1 MLPGR
6 RERWERDPRV
16 GMLVVTAGVAFA
28 AFVTLGVGLLLA
40 PAWIQFDIT
49 VSEAIRSIDVPGL
62 DAAARFATT
71 VGDFWP
77 MTILTV
83 ATAAL
88 FFARGNRTSA
98 ATLVLGVLSGSGF
111 GALLKLV
118 FGRVRPALEVAKI
131 PIPETY
137 SFPSGHAL
145 TSLLFFGSLAFLIL
159 LHEKNLRRGV
169 VATALCILAALTIA
183 MARVYLGVHYLGDV
197 VGSWLLGA
205 GWLAVVVLVSARW
218 GAGSTE
224 SDFTGPGEG
233 VS

>member
-6 RERWERDPRV
+6 RERWQRDPRV
-16 GMLVVTAGVAFA
+16 GVLVVVAGGAFA
-28 AFVTLGVGLLLA
+28 AFVALGLALLFA
-40 PAWIQFDIT
+40 PAWMTFDMAA
-49 VSEAIRSIDVPGL
+49 SAAIRSVDLPGL
-62 DAAARFATT
+62 ETLARFATS

-77 MTILTV
+77 MAVLTA

-88 FFARGNRTSA
+88 FWVRGNRTSA
-98 ATLVLGVLSGSGF
+98 ATLVFGVMSGSGF
-111 GALLKLV
+111 GALLKLL
-118 FGRVRPALEVAKI
+118 FARVRPALDVAKI

-145 TSLLFFGSLAFLIL
+145 TSLLFFGSLGFLIV
-159 LHEKNLRRGV
+159 LHEKSLRRAAAGM
-169 VATALCILAALTIA
+169 ALCVIAALSIA

-205 GWLAVVVLVSARW
+205 SWLAVVVLVSARW
-218 GAGSTE
+218 GAGSAE
-224 SDFTGPGEG
+224 SDFSEPGEA

>member
-16 GMLVVTAGVAFA
+16 GILVVVAGGAFA
-28 AFVTLGVGLLLA
+28 AFLALGLGLILA
-40 PAWIQFDIT
+40 PALMDLDMAL
-49 VSEAIRSIDVPGL
+49 SEAIRSVDVPGL
-62 DAAARFATT
+62 EAFARFATT

-77 MTILTV
+77 MAILTV
-83 ATAAL
+83 VTAGL

-98 ATLVLGVLSGSGF
+98 ATLVLGVLSGSAF
-111 GALLKLV
+111 GALLKLL
-118 FGRVRPALEVAKI
+118 FARVRPALEVARI

-145 TSLLFFGSLAFLIL
+145 TGLLFFGSLGFLIL
-159 LHEKNLRRGV
+159 LHEKSLRRAAL
-169 VATALCILAALTIA
+169 ATVLCVLAALTIA

-218 GAGSTE
+218 GASSTE
-224 SDFTGPGEG
+224 SDFSEHGEAAP
-233 VS
+233 